1 MLGQVCKIMEEV
13 LASKRKDVA
22 WTLRNTSGEYNPNYN
37 GGKYIDDKGYV
48 RILDQDHPF
57 GIKGYVYEHRS
68 VFETY
73 LNRHLQ
79 PWETVH
85 HINEI
90 KTDNRVQN
98 LFLCT
103 VPEHSAIHREG
114 KKPTDSHRKKMREN
128 MHKRNKETRENRQKS
143 FKK

>member
-1 MLGQVCKIMEEV
+1 
-13 LASKRKDVA
+13 
-22 WTLRNTSGEYNPNYN
+22 
-37 GGKYIDDKGYV
+37 
-48 RILDQDHPF
+48 
-57 GIKGYVYEHRS
+57 
-68 VFETY
+68 VFENY

-103 VPEHSAIHREG
+103 VPEHSAVHREG

-128 MHKRNKETRENRQKS
+128 MHKRNKETREN
-143 FKK
+143 KKKNF